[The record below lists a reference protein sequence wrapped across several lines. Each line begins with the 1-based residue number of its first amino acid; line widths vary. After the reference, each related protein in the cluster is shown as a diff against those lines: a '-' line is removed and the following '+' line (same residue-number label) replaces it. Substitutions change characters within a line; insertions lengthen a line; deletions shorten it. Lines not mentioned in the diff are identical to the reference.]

1 MAPPEGPLVT
11 NYYEIL
17 EVTQSAGLAE
27 IKKSFRRLLKRLHPD
42 RNRANSD
49 WAEAQTRRL
58 VDAYHVLCDEQ
69 RRRHHDHE
77 LRLQGFQVH
86 RRNGAPRGPR
96 PTFGIALDCRRILD
110 RLLEGNGTQAVEDYE
125 KLRGE
130 RSSFDFYPHLSL
142 KDHLDC
148 KFLLGEEYEQQGKLA
163 DALLLYEEVYREER
177 DGPRLRYFFEDVQER
192 IVIIY
197 CQQLLL
203 EPSAEDAMACF
214 NEAMKLDLPAKD
226 VAEIQKK
233 LADGLLRL
241 GDEEGARRELT
252 EALRIRPGLKGVQRL
267 CSRLG
272 IRACVV

>member
-1 MAPPEGPLVT
+1 VI

-17 EVTQSAGLAE
+17 QVTQSAGLAE
-27 IKKSFRRLLKRLHPD
+27 IKKSFRRLLKRFHPD
-42 RNRANSD
+42 RNRTNSD

-77 LRLQGFQVH
+77 LRLHGFATQ
-86 RRNGAPRGPR
+86 RPNGPPRVPR
-96 PTFGIALDCRRILD
+96 PAFGITLECQRILEQ
-110 RLLEGNGTQAVEDYE
+110 LLEGNGPQAVEDYE
-125 KLRGE
+125 RLRGE
-130 RSSFDFYPHLSL
+130 RSTFDFYPHLSL

-148 KFLLGEEYEQQGKLA
+148 KFLLGEEYEREGRLA
-163 DALLLYEEVYREER
+163 DALVLYEEVYREER

-197 CQQLLL
+197 CQRLL
-203 EPSAEDAMACF
+203 EEPTAEGANACF
-214 NEAMKLDLPAKD
+214 AQAMKLDLPAKD

-233 LADGLLRL
+233 LAEGLLRL